1 MGTSAS
7 LCGVTCRWKRDP
19 PGSQLLRTPGTQA
32 PVDSALAAATLPHM
46 VQPAVFQRFRV
57 LAATLAPLALAL
69 GCAHSAT
76 GLPLDEKRQAVEGG
90 QALEHIKVLSSPAF
104 EGRGVDTDGINRAAR
119 YIADHFRR
127 LGLQPGGDDGTYFQ
141 KFERVVKRSPGQ
153 HTLLS
158 ALGKTLTVGDDLAIL
173 PWSGSGSA
181 SAEVVFVGYGI
192 TDTKNAWDDY
202 AGLEVKG
209 RIVVVLRY
217 APGVT
222 TAGGDPAIKLEARA
236 LDLSSKVRNAGQHG
250 AVGLL
255 LVNPPGGDDDFVS
268 PRIEEGSLPALQVR
282 RTFAAEL
289 LRAGGVD
296 LEALAGQITLTK
308 RPTGRALAQ
317 PVRASMQC
325 DQQVD
330 KRMLQNVVARL
341 PGTDPLLKEQ
351 YVVIGGH
358 YDHHGFAQSGFG
370 AMGKRGELHP
380 GADDNASGTSAVLE
394 LAEAFALR
402 EQAPR
407 RTVIFMAFTGE
418 ERGLWGS
425 AHYVAH
431 PIYPLDRTVLMLN
444 LDMVGRLKG
453 SHSEVDGTKKSVL
466 DVGGVGTSPGL
477 RALVEHANS
486 EQIPIV
492 WDPSGEAPSDNTSF
506 FEKNVPVLF
515 FFSGMHADYHRPSDT
530 WDKIDVDGLGKNAR
544 LAWRVATAI
553 TDTDL
558 PVPFTRPKEKPV
570 FGKHRNQGGSDKPMP
585 RLGLMPEYG
594 DRTDGMS
601 VTAVITGGAAEKA
614 GMQSGDL
621 VVELGGQPVRSVQDY
636 MEALSKFKG
645 GEEIEVVVIRKGQ
658 RTALKAKLAPPR
670 RRS

>member
-1 MGTSAS
+1 MPQKAAFQS
-7 LCGVTCRWKRDP
+7 L
-19 PGSQLLRTPGTQA
+19 L
-32 PVDSALAAATLPHM
+32 
-46 VQPAVFQRFRV
+46 RV
-57 LAATLAPLALAL
+57 LAPCVLAL

-76 GLPLDEKRQAVEGG
+76 GLPLDEKRQAVDGP

-104 EGRGVDTDGINRAAR
+104 EGRGVDTEGIDRAAR
-119 YIADHFRR
+119 YIADHFKR

-141 KFERVVKRSPGQ
+141 KFERVVKRSPGKNTQ
-153 HTLLS
+153 LA
-158 ALGKTLTVGDDLAIL
+158 ALGKTLAVGDDLAIL
-173 PWSGSGSA
+173 PWSGSGKA
-181 SAEVVFVGYGI
+181 DADLVFAGYGI
-192 TDTKNAWDDY
+192 TDEKNAWDDY
-202 AGLEVKG
+202 AGLDVKG

-217 APGVT
+217 APGVN
-222 TAGGDPAIKLEARA
+222 TAGGDPIIKLEARA
-236 LDLSSKVRNAGQHG
+236 LDLASKVKNAAKHG
-250 AVGLL
+250 AAGLL
-255 LVNPPGGDDDFVS
+255 LVNPPGGDDDLVS
-268 PRIEEGSLPALQVR
+268 PRIEEGAIPALQVR

-289 LRAGGVD
+289 LRTGGLD
-296 LEALAGQITLTK
+296 LDALAKQIIEAK
-308 RPTGRALAQ
+308 KPAGRALAQ
-317 PVRASMQC
+317 PVRVSMQC

-330 KRMLQNVVARL
+330 KRMLQNVIARL
-341 PGTDPLLKEQ
+341 PGTDPALKDQ
-351 YVVIGGH
+351 FVVIGGH

-425 AHYVAH
+425 AHYVSH

-444 LDMVGRLKG
+444 LDMVGRMKG
-453 SHSEVDGTKKSVL
+453 SHSEVDGSKHDVL

-477 RALVEHANS
+477 KALVEHANS
-486 EQIPIV
+486 EKISIV

-515 FFSGMHADYHRPSDT
+515 FFSGMHKDYHRPSDT

-544 LAWRVATAI
+544 LAWRVATAV
-553 TDTDL
+553 TDTDT
-558 PVPFTRPKEKPV
+558 PMPFTRPKEHPV
-570 FGKHRNQGGSDKPMP
+570 FGKLKNKGGGSEKPMP

-601 VTAVITGGAAEKA
+601 VTSVITGGAAEKA
-614 GMQSGDL
+614 GMLSGDL
-621 VVELGGQPVRSVQDY
+621 IVELGGHPVRSVHDY
-636 MEALSKFKG
+636 MDALGKFKG
-645 GEEIEVVVIRKGQ
+645 GEEIDIAVMRKGQ
-658 RTALKAKLAPPR
+658 RLVLKAKLAPPR
-670 RRS
+670 RRGS

>member
-1 MGTSAS
+1 M
-7 LCGVTCRWKRDP
+7 LQK
-19 PGSQLLRTPGTQA
+19 
-32 PVDSALAAATLPHM
+32 
-46 VQPAVFQRFRV
+46 AVVRGLFRV
-57 LAATLAPLALAL
+57 LAPSALAL

-76 GLPLDEKRQAVEGG
+76 GLPLDEKRQAVEGP

-104 EGRGVDTDGINRAAR
+104 EGRGVDTEGINRAAR
-119 YIADHFRR
+119 YIADHFKR
-127 LGLQPGGDDGTYFQ
+127 LGLQPGGDGGTYFQ
-141 KFERVVKRSPGQ
+141 KFERVVKRSPGKNTQ
-153 HTLLS
+153 LV
-158 ALGKTLTVGDDLAIL
+158 ALEKTLTVGDDLAIL
-173 PWSGSGSA
+173 PWSGSGEA
-181 SAEVVFVGYGI
+181 DAELVFAGFGI
-192 TDTKNAWDDY
+192 TDEKNGWDDY
-202 AGLEVKG
+202 AGVHAKG
-209 RIVVVLRY
+209 RVAVVLRY
-217 APGVT
+217 APGVS
-222 TAGGDPAIKLEARA
+222 TAGGDPVVKLEARS
-236 LDLSSKVRNAGQHG
+236 LDLAAKVKNAAKHG

-268 PRIEEGSLPALQVR
+268 PRIEEGPIPALQVR
-282 RTFAAEL
+282 RLFATQL

-296 LEALAGQITLTK
+296 LDALARQSLETR
-308 RPTGRALAQ
+308 RPTGRALER
-317 PVRASMQC
+317 PVRVAMRC

-330 KRMLQNVVARL
+330 KRVLQNVLARL
-341 PGTDPLLKEQ
+341 PGTDPQLKEE

-402 EQAPR
+402 EKAPR

-425 AHYVAH
+425 AYYVAN
-431 PIYPLDRTVLMLN
+431 PIYPLAKTVLMLN
-444 LDMVGRLKG
+444 LDMVGRMKG

-477 RALVEHANS
+477 KALVEQSNR
-486 EQIPIV
+486 EQIEIV

-515 FFSGMHADYHRPSDT
+515 FFSGMHRDYHRPSDT
-530 WDKIDVDGLGKNAR
+530 WEKIDVDGLGKNAR

-553 TDTDL
+553 TDTAV
-558 PVPFTRPKEKPV
+558 PVPFTRPKEHPV
-570 FGKHRNQGGSDKPMP
+570 FGKLKNKGGGSDRPMP

-601 VTAVITGGAAEKA
+601 VTSVVTGGAAEKA
-614 GMQSGDL
+614 GMLSGDL
-621 VVELGGQPVRSVQDY
+621 VVELGGHAVRSVQDY
-636 MEALSKFKG
+636 MDALGKFRG
-645 GEEIEVVVIRKGQ
+645 GEEIEVVVMRKGQ
-658 RTALKAKLAPPR
+658 RTVLRARLAPPR
-670 RRS
+670 RHGS